1 MKLFYILMM
10 LVLIAALLGPFFI
23 QGPDGAPLMTVDEVI
38 DDNTPEVM
46 KNRDVYRWQDAE
58 GRWHFSDDPNVAT
71 AGDAQLIQIED
82 KMTTLDADWVPQTS
96 PQKSTHSAEQNLS
109 LPELYSGEALQQ
121 AKEAAQMMEARNQ
134 AMDELVRPDN

>member
-46 KNRDVYRWQDAE
+46 KNRDVYRWQ
-58 GRWHFSDDPNVAT
+58 DPNVAT